1 MWSRVLCIRG
11 DHAAWC
17 GPPYQT
23 FASRLHGMSASTGS
37 TSAPPVRGSSD
48 GGPPVVAS
56 ARPPARP
63 NPWLAAVGIW
73 AVLGL
78 VSFASRSLPGAVGA
92 EPGARLI
99 YHLVHIL
106 TLGAL
111 TGSVVWVTRRTET
124 WAPWSRLTLHIGL
137 AATFAGAVA
146 FVGAAALLGGSP
158 GAAPPLATF
167 ELHFLAYFA
176 VLALTHAVDFFAW
189 WRDQRID
196 EARLAAQ
203 SARLET
209 QLART
214 ELQILRS
221 QLDPHFLFNALHVIS
236 ELVHVDP
243 SRADHMVARLGDLLR
258 MSAALARSNDVAL
271 RNELDFVN
279 AYLEIQEARF
289 GGRLRVVRDVDAGTL
304 DAAVPSLV
312 VQPLVE
318 NAIRHG
324 TSRRATGGRIDIVTR
339 RRGGSLVIEVMDD
352 GPGLPADQAPD
363 EGIGIGHTRARLAQL
378 YGGDGELELEPRPGG
393 GTTARI
399 RLPFA
404 RLARRAS
411 RRGLADPVMDA

>member
-1 MWSRVLCIRG
+1 
-11 DHAAWC
+11 
-17 GPPYQT
+17 
-23 FASRLHGMSASTGS
+23 MSASIPS
-37 TSAPPVRGSSD
+37 TNPRPIGLIPEG
-48 GGPPVVAS
+48 GGPA
-56 ARPPARP
+56 AELEPARSRP
-63 NPWLAAVGIW
+63 SAWLAAVGIW
-73 AVLGL
+73 AILGL
-78 VSFASRSLPGAVGA
+78 LSLVPRSLSDATAGNEAGPRV
-92 EPGARLI
+92 L
-99 YHLVHIL
+99 YHVVHIL

-111 TGSVVWVTRRTET
+111 TGSVVWVARRTAT
-124 WAPWSRLTLHIGL
+124 WQAWPRVVLHVAF
-137 AATFAGAVA
+137 AAAFAGAV
-146 FVGAAALLGGSP
+146 VVLGAAVLGAVP
-158 GAAPPLATF
+158 TRPVAIF

-176 VLALTHAVDFFAW
+176 VLAITHAVDFLAW
-189 WRDQRID
+189 RRDQRVD
-196 EARLAAQ
+196 EARLATR

-243 SRADHMVARLGDLLR
+243 SRADRMVTRLGDLLR
-258 MSAALARSNDVAL
+258 MSAALARSGDVAL
-271 RNELDFVN
+271 RKELEFVD

-289 GGRLRVVRDVDAGTL
+289 GGRLRVLRDVDATTL

-324 TSRRATGGRIDIVTR
+324 TSRRASGGKIEIVAHR
-339 RRGGSLVIEVMDD
+339 AGSSLVIEVLDD
-352 GPGLPADQAPD
+352 GPGLPADQTPD

-378 YGGDGELELEPRPGG
+378 YGSEASLELEPRAGG

-404 RLARRAS
+404 RVGMRSTDHGFAS
-411 RRGLADPVMDA
+411 HLADV